1 MCLFYESIWYVER
14 AWTLEIQSLAP
25 LPPSCV
31 IFGQLYIFPEQQFSH
46 LWHVNPFL
54 KVVIRLRLAK
64 CLLIDRFLM
73 SVNFLTLF
81 FLLIEDLE
89 LKFYFHWSNGGVDMK
104 PFYFCVFYIKDLYQ
118 WIDETNIP
126 YLDFYPVR
134 KQMNKKKNHVIYN
147 WIRFLTW
154 KWHWDDLIQWFS
166 KCSPPTSSTSITW
179 EFVRNTNSWSP
190 PPPAGSNYGDGTRQP
205 EFPQAPGDPEECLSF
220 RPSIQ
225 INPLNFREEEA
236 EHWITNHQD
245 WNKISQSWVQCFVQ
259 KFSSSFPLSQV
270 ADSCLFYHSSF
281 PYA

>member
-134 KQMNKKKNHVIYN
+134 KQMNKKKKPCHIQLNQIFDLEVTLRWSNPVI
-147 WIRFLTW
+147 L
-154 KWHWDDLIQWFS
+154 KVQ
-166 KCSPPTSSTSITW
+166 PP
-179 EFVRNTNSWSP
+179 
-190 PPPAGSNYGDGTRQP
+190 DQ
-205 EFPQAPGDPEECLSF
+205 Q
-220 RPSIQ
+220 
-225 INPLNFREEEA
+225 
-236 EHWITNHQD
+236 HQHHLG
-245 WNKISQSWVQCFVQ
+245 IC
-259 KFSSSFPLSQV
+259 
-270 ADSCLFYHSSF
+270 
-281 PYA
+281 